1 LCGDWAN
8 WCRCSIGL
16 IPDLKSNIQVDDDC
30 SIGSISALRMNPI
43 SDRVRGGK
51 KKASVFARGGEEG
64 HIEFFEYL
72 IFESFNQRAKVRRT
86 DASVRPVGA

>member
-1 LCGDWAN
+1 
-8 WCRCSIGL
+8 
-16 IPDLKSNIQVDDDC
+16 
-30 SIGSISALRMNPI
+30 MNPI